1 MYAKLHSSE
10 NTIFVGGSGKDDVIP
25 ITLGLKY
32 PSSTKA
38 NEEFLLDFY
47 YGWQENFKVTENASV
62 EVIANGFSVSKSK
75 ADIPDFADVK
85 YMLPLNR
92 TTWKFKKPTQG
103 TEISLKW
110 LGETN
115 KGEIQFIFH
124 MNGSGMGKI
133 IRVYYY
139 IDNDKIVFTK
149 DTYEHELLS
158 HNKRVIVN

>member
-1 MYAKLHSSE
+1 MIIQQKKGNINPVDTSNKNIDWLSLQWFETNKRILHKK
-10 NTIFVGGSGKDDVIP
+10 T
-25 ITLGLKY
+25 
-32 PSSTKA
+32 
-38 NEEFLLDFY
+38 
-47 YGWQENFKVTENASV
+47 NA
-62 EVIANGFSVSKSK
+62 
-75 ADIPDFADVK
+75 
-85 YMLPLNR
+85 
-92 TTWKFKKPTQG
+92 G